1 MDASDI
7 ADRLA
12 EPYGD
17 FSATL
22 AAWAEAQPDAIAL
35 RDETGALTWAEM
47 ADRIERIPARLVED
61 GLKRGQAVAIL
72 GASSIPYALV
82 FLAAV
87 RAGGVAAPLTTS
99 ASADQLST
107 HSSGNIHAHQ

>member
-47 ADRIERIPARLVED
+47 ADRIERIMMPLSK
-61 GLKRGQAVAIL
+61 LK
-72 GASSIPYALV
+72 P
-82 FLAAV
+82 
-87 RAGGVAAPLTTS
+87 T
-99 ASADQLST
+99 
-107 HSSGNIHAHQ
+107 SSGN